1 MKAALIPPISG
12 LKQFGVSGKFH
23 LLLSHLLTEN
33 GYASH
38 YLKQRER
45 GAYLVLD
52 NSAHEHGK
60 GDDPEA
66 LLYNAAALKAQ
77 EIVVPD
83 VLEDA
88 EGTVESA
95 LNALEYW
102 FEKKDKM
109 IRDLNPALMYVPQ
122 ATNLDQWVWC
132 FGNLVRMHQYVTGRH
147 RYRTDLVIGV
157 SKDYEVWHEE
167 GLLPILDFLSMLRK
181 HLKFQVHL
189 LGWGRELWN
198 LERYAKEFPWIRSTD
213 SAKPFVYG
221 LAGIKLEPHEDIPEY
236 PRRPENYFRR
246 RMNEEQCLISTSNAM
261 VFRSLAT
268 GSLTT
273 TVQV

>member
-1 MKAALIPPISG
+1 MKAALIPPISQ
-12 LKQFGVSGKFH
+12 LHTFGVSGKFH
-23 LLLSHLLTEN
+23 LLLSHLLQDVDYTR
-33 GYASH
+33 H
-38 YLKQRER
+38 YTYQREK
-45 GAYLVLD
+45 GAYLILD

-66 LLYNAAALKAQ
+66 LLYNAAALRAQ
-77 EIVVPD
+77 EMVVPD

-88 EGTVESA
+88 DGTVESA

-109 IRDLNPALMYVPQ
+109 IRELNPALMYVPQ
-122 ATNLDQWVWC
+122 AKNIDQWVWC
-132 FGNLVRMHQYVTGRH
+132 FGNLVRMHQYVTGRQK
-147 RYRTDLVIGV
+147 YRTDLIIGV
-157 SKDYEVWHEE
+157 SKDYEVWHDE
-167 GLLPILDFLSMLRK
+167 GLMPILDFLSMIRN

-198 LERYAKEFPWIRSTD
+198 LEKYAKEFPWIRSTD

-221 LAGIKLEPHEDIPEY
+221 LAGIKLDAHEVIPEY
-236 PRRPENYFRR
+236 PKRPDNYFRK
-246 RMNEEQCLISTSNAM
+246 RMNDEQRLISTSNAM
-261 VFRSLAT
+261 LFRALAS